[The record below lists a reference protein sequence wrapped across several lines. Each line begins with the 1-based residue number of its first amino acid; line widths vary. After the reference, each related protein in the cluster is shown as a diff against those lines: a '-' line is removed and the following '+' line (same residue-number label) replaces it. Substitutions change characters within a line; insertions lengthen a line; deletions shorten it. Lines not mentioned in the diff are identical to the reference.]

1 MSQYF
6 EVHPMNP
13 QKRLIQQAVD
23 IIRQGG
29 IVVYPTDSG
38 YAIGCQ
44 IGDKKAVDRI
54 CQIRDIDKEHN
65 FTLMCRDLSELST
78 YARVDNDA
86 FRLLKNNTPGPYTFI
101 LKGTKE
107 VPKRLLNPKRK
118 TIGIRVPTN
127 RIALAL
133 LEELNEPLMSTS
145 LILGNNELAESDPET
160 IREQLEKRVDRQPHG
175 ANEPIDVLVRAQ
187 TLESDDAVLGGC
199 CTWEGVSPRCPR
211 CRHRLPPPPPPPPP
225 PIPKRAE

>member
-6 EVHPMNP
+6 EIHPDNP
-13 QKRLIQQAVD
+13 QKRLVQQAVD
-23 IIRQGG
+23 IIRRGG
-29 IVVYPTDSG
+29 VLVYPTDSG

-44 IGDKKAVDRI
+44 LGNKQGVDRI
-54 CQIRDIDKEHN
+54 CQIRNIDKGHN
-65 FTLMCRDLSELST
+65 FTLMCRDLSELSI
-78 YARVDNDA
+78 YARVDNDS

-127 RIALAL
+127 RIAMAL

-145 LILGNNELAESDPET
+145 LILGNGELAESDPEE
-160 IREQLEKRVDRQPHG
+160 IRDKLEKLVDLIVDGGHLGEQPTTVVDLSEG
-175 ANEPIDVLVRAQ
+175 APVIRREGSGETEPFDF
-187 TLESDDAVLGGC
+187 
-199 CTWEGVSPRCPR
+199 
-211 CRHRLPPPPPPPPP
+211 
-225 PIPKRAE
+225 